1 MTRFKVCWNI
11 TTKCNQNCKYCHRFL
26 NVNDL
31 DYENNERILKKL
43 IKDGITD
50 ITWTGGEAL
59 LYPNV
64 AGLMKMA
71 KENGIKNKLITN
83 GLLLAQSNHKE
94 EICDNLDYL
103 VLSIDSINNE
113 TNQELGRGV
122 NHYSTVK
129 EVLEYVKDKDIK
141 LNINTV
147 VSKKN
152 INQIDELGTFLNN
165 YKIDT
170 WKFFKF
176 MPLRE
181 TAEKNKNLFEISD
194 SEFEKQKGVFSKFNN
209 INNINYKQEKEI
221 EESILIVANGDI
233 IKTENGK
240 DIRKGNALYQNLM
253 DVMNGREERK
263 MDKIRTIVAH
273 NNEEI
278 RNTIV
283 KSISDLE
290 YVDVVGTAADGIETY
305 NKIVELKP
313 EIVFSKYNYNNMR
326 GLELIRKTKEKLQEK
341 FPSFNTIG
349 KIPDSELME
358 AINITGDKLNACV
371 EQPYD
376 GTAKEIIKAYKQYK
390 YQ

>member
-31 DYENNERILKKL
+31 DYENNEKILKNL

-64 AGLMKMA
+64 AGLMKLA
-71 KENGIKNKLITN
+71 KESGIKNKLITN

-94 EICDNLDYL
+94 EICDSLDYL
-103 VLSIDSINNE
+103 VLSIDSIDNE
-113 TNQELGRGV
+113 TNLELGRGI
-122 NHYSTVK
+122 NHYNTIK
-129 EVLEYVKDKDIK
+129 EVLDYVKDKDVK

-152 INQIDELGTFLNN
+152 INQLNELGTFLNN

-181 TAEKNKNLFEISD
+181 TAEKNKNLFEITD
-194 SEFEKQKGVFSKFNN
+194 SEFEMQKGVFSKFNN

-253 DVMNGREERK
+253 EVMKEKGESK
-263 MDKIRTIVAH
+263 MNKIRTVVAH

-278 RNTIV
+278 RDTIV
-283 KSISDLE
+283 NSISDLE
-290 YVDVVGTAADGIETY
+290 YVDVVGTAADGVETY

-313 EIVFSKYNYNNMR
+313 EIVFSKYNYSNMT
-326 GLELIRKTKEKLQEK
+326 GLELIRKTKEKLQDD

-349 KIPDSELME
+349 EIPDDELME
-358 AINITGDKLNACV
+358 AIHITGNKLNACI

-376 GTAKEIIKAYKQYK
+376 GTAREIIKAYKQYK

>member
-1 MTRFKVCWNI
+1 MTRKKVCWNI
-11 TTKCNQNCKYCHRFL
+11 TAKCNQNCKYCHRFL

-31 DYENNERILKKL
+31 NYENNERILKNL
-43 IKDGITD
+43 IHEGIKE

-64 AGLMKMA
+64 VPLMKLA

-103 VLSIDSINNE
+103 VLSIDSIDNQ
-113 TNQELGRGV
+113 TNLELGRGI
-122 NHYSTVK
+122 NHYKNIK
-129 EVLEYVKDKDIK
+129 EVLDYVKDKDLK

-147 VSKKN
+147 VSKEN
-152 INQIDELGTFLNN
+152 INQLDDLGNFLNN
-165 YKIDT
+165 YKINT

-181 TAEKNKNLFEISD
+181 TAEKNKNLFEITD
-194 SEFEKQKGVFSKFNN
+194 AEFDAKKGVFKKFDN
-209 INNINYKQEKEI
+209 ISNISYKKEKEL

-240 DIRKGNALYQNLM
+240 DIKKGNALYQNLM
-253 DVMNGREERK
+253 EFMDKGDGK
-263 MDKIRTIVAH
+263 MEKIRTVVAH
-273 NNEEI
+273 NDEEI
-278 RNTIV
+278 RNAIIN
-283 KSISDLE
+283 SISNLE
-290 YVDVVGTAADGIETY
+290 YIEVVGTASDGIDAY

-313 EIVFSKYNYNNMR
+313 EIVFSKYNYNDMK
-326 GLELIRKTKEKLQEK
+326 GLELIKKTKEKLQDN
-341 FPSFNTIG
+341 FPNFNTIG
-349 KIPDSELME
+349 EIPDSELME
-358 AINITGDKLNACV
+358 AIHITGNKLNACV
-371 EQPYD
+371 IQPYD
-376 GTAKEIIKAYKQYK
+376 GTAKDIVKAYKEYK

>member
-1 MTRFKVCWNI
+1 MTRKKVCWNI
-11 TTKCNQNCKYCHRFL
+11 TAKCNQNCKYCHRFL

-31 DYENNERILKKL
+31 DYEKNERILKNL
-43 IKDGITD
+43 IEEGITD

-64 AGLMKMA
+64 VPLMKLA
-71 KENGIKNKLITN
+71 KENGVKNKLITN

-103 VLSIDSINNE
+103 VLSIDSIDDQ
-113 TNQELGRGV
+113 TNLELGRGI
-122 NHYSTVK
+122 NHYKNIK
-129 EVLEYVKDKDIK
+129 EVLDYVKDKDLK

-147 VSKKN
+147 VSKEN
-152 INQIDELGTFLNN
+152 INQLDDLGNFLNN
-165 YKIDT
+165 YKINT

-181 TAEKNKNLFEISD
+181 TAEKNREMFEITD
-194 SEFEKQKGVFSKFNN
+194 DEFDMKKGVFKKFEN
-209 INNINYKQEKEI
+209 ISNISYKKEKEL

-240 DIRKGNALYQNLM
+240 DIKKGNALYQNLM
-253 DVMNGREERK
+253 EFIDKGDKSME
-263 MDKIRTIVAH
+263 KIRTVVAH
-273 NNEEI
+273 NDENI
-278 RNTIV
+278 RNSIIN
-283 KSISDLE
+283 SISNLE
-290 YVDVVGTAADGIETY
+290 YIEVVGTASDGIDAY

-313 EIVFSKYNYNNMR
+313 EIVFSKYNYNDMS
-326 GLELIRKTKEKLQEK
+326 GLELIKKTKEKLQDS

-349 KIPDSELME
+349 EIPDNELME
-358 AINITGDKLNACV
+358 AINITGNKLNACV
-371 EQPYD
+371 IQPYA
-376 GTAKEIIKAYKQYK
+376 GTAKDIVKAYKEYK

>member
-1 MTRFKVCWNI
+1 MTRKKVCWNI
-11 TTKCNQNCKYCHRFL
+11 TAKCNQNCKYCHRFL

-31 DYENNERILKKL
+31 DYEKNERILKNL
-43 IKDGITD
+43 IEEGITD

-64 AGLMKMA
+64 VPLMKLA
-71 KENGIKNKLITN
+71 KENGVKNKLITN

-103 VLSIDSINNE
+103 VLSIDSIDDQ
-113 TNQELGRGV
+113 TNLELGRGI
-122 NHYSTVK
+122 NHYKNIK
-129 EVLEYVKDKDIK
+129 EVLDYVKDKDLK

-147 VSKKN
+147 VSKEN
-152 INQIDELGTFLNN
+152 INQLDDLGNFLNN
-165 YKIDT
+165 YKINT

-181 TAEKNKNLFEISD
+181 TAEKNREMFEITD
-194 SEFEKQKGVFSKFNN
+194 DEFDMKKGVFKKFEN
-209 INNINYKQEKEI
+209 ISNISYKKEKEL

-240 DIRKGNALYQNLM
+240 DIKKGNALYQNLIEFI
-253 DVMNGREERK
+253 DNGDKRME
-263 MDKIRTIVAH
+263 KIRTVVAH
-273 NNEEI
+273 NDENI
-278 RNTIV
+278 RNSIIN
-283 KSISDLE
+283 SISNLE
-290 YVDVVGTAADGIETY
+290 YIEVVGTASDGIDAY

-313 EIVFSKYNYNNMR
+313 EIVFSKYNYNDMS
-326 GLELIRKTKEKLQEK
+326 GLELIKKTKEKLQDS

-349 KIPDSELME
+349 EIPDNELME
-358 AINITGDKLNACV
+358 AIHITGSKLNACV
-371 EQPYD
+371 IQPYD
-376 GTAKEIIKAYKQYK
+376 GSAKDIVKAYKEYK